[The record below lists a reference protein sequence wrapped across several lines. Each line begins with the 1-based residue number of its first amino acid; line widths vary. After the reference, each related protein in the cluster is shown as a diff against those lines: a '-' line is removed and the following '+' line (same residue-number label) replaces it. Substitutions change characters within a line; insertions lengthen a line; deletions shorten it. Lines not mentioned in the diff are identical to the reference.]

1 MSKWSDEQTD
11 EPLIADHRNF
21 YKVEKWTKDGA
32 RIERMLYAGSNL
44 DKARQVF
51 ASAIYHR
58 PRIRL
63 TIRQRSRVLEEWPKA
78 AGNCDLLTH
87 LIPTLRTKTLRKKY
101 AILPQS

>member
-32 RIERMLYAGSNL
+32 RVERMLYAGSNL

-78 AGNCDLLTH
+78 A
-87 LIPTLRTKTLRKKY
+87 R
-101 AILPQS
+101 

>member
-11 EPLIADHRNF
+11 QPLLADHRNY

-32 RIERMLYAGSNL
+32 RVERMLFAGSNL
-44 DKARQVF
+44 DKARAVF

-63 TIRQRSRVLEEWPKA
+63 TIRQRTQVLEEWPKA
-78 AGNCDLLTH
+78 A
-87 LIPTLRTKTLRKKY
+87 R
-101 AILPQS
+101 